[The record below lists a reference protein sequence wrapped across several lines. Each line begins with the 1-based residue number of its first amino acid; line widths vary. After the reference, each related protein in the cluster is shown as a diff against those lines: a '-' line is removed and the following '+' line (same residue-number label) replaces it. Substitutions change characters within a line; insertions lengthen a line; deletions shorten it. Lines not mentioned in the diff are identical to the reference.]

1 MSGRS
6 SSLTRPS
13 HSTAANGPLVLAGAM
28 VLTLI
33 LGSVHAFSVFL
44 APMEQAFSA
53 SRAQVSLTYS
63 LALVCLTLAVLAGHR
78 VFGLLKP
85 PVFAL
90 LACAL
95 AAFGCLIASWSSTLG
110 GVWIGYSVLFG
121 AANGLGY
128 GYALQISAQAMPE
141 RKALAMGLTTAAYA
155 LGAAVFPGLLSRA
168 LAGSG
173 FAGALQMLAMIL
185 AIAGVVA
192 ASLLHFA
199 RARFEI
205 AAPTA
210 PSDAP
215 GSAPGLLIHLWIAY
229 GAGVSAG
236 LMVIGHATGLATS
249 AGASKPLVLWAP
261 ILVAIGNMMGG
272 VLAGWLT
279 DRVSTQTVL
288 TGLPILSL
296 AGLLALLMLPGA
308 GTALAGLALI
318 GFAYGAIIAVYPAVI
333 SYLFGTLNGIRAYGR
348 VFTAWGTAGLILPW
362 LAGYLFDI
370 SRSYTTVLTVAAVI
384 SAISAFGAFRLPEAG
399 AEREKS

>member
-1 MSGRS
+1 
-6 SSLTRPS
+6 
-13 HSTAANGPLVLAGAM
+13 M

-53 SRAQVSLTYS
+53 SRADVSLTYS

-95 AAFGCLIASWSSTLG
+95 AALGCLTASWSGTLWG
-110 GVWIGYSVLFG
+110 LWLGYSLLFG

-128 GYALQISAQAMPE
+128 GYALQLSAQAMPE

-155 LGAAVFPGLLSRA
+155 LGAAVFPGILARA

-173 FAGALQMLAMIL
+173 LAGALQLLAMVLGAAGL
-185 AIAGVVA
+185 AA
-192 ASLLHFA
+192 AALLHLA
-199 RARFEI
+199 RARFAV
-205 AAPTA
+205 AAPAA
-210 PSDAP
+210 PGEAP
-215 GSAPGLLIHLWIAY
+215 GSSPRLLIHLWIAY

-236 LMVIGHATGLATS
+236 LMVIGHATGLATA
-249 AGASKPLVLWAP
+249 AGASKSLVIWAP

-272 VLAGWLT
+272 VLAGWVT
-279 DRVSTQTVL
+279 DRVATRTVL
-288 TGLPILSL
+288 TALPLLSL
-296 AGLLALLMLPGA
+296 AGLLALLTLTRTEA
-308 GTALAGLALI
+308 ALAGLALI

-333 SYLFGTLNGIRAYGR
+333 SYLFGTLNGIKAYGR
-348 VFTAWGTAGLILPW
+348 VFTAWGTAGLVFPW
-362 LAGYLFDI
+362 LAGYLFDL
-370 SRSYTTVLTVAAVI
+370 SQSYTTVLTVAAVI
-384 SAISAFGAFRLPEAG
+384 SALSAFGAHRLPEAG
-399 AEREKS
+399 AERGKS